1 MGVQVLAIAVWL
13 GSIALYGAAFFFPEV
28 HRRHDFFWSGVGGFY
43 GLVLWFSAVQT
54 SPTELLGHL
63 TSVVLLGWLGWQTL
77 TLRRKRTPLDLQTPL
92 TPDSWPAFGRQ
103 LKQSALNLLRAT
115 PLGRWL
121 PETETGRRP
130 GDPAIAVSEIR
141 VSSLKDVD
149 YEFVDE
155 LEPVAHR
162 SIAAKTDFATIDF
175 AKPGPAKTRGQM
187 PKSAV
192 VESASAPVP
201 ASKAK
206 RPPRFAERSEPDSG
220 RVFLRESPASPAPA
234 RKPATMGAR
243 LAGLKAW
250 VGDVVKSKTTPK
262 PKRAVIEIPPRPSPL
277 AKNKAQPP
285 ARPDSPTEDR
295 SDPAQPPGIAPG
307 ITIVDTEAIAS
318 VERPELGDR
327 SEASPSNASSVPAAA
342 TDFKAPASSLSPE
355 TKASTET
362 EDANW
367 DDDEN
372 WADS

>member
-28 HRRHDFFWSGVGGFY
+28 HRRHDFFWSGVGAFY

-121 PETETGRRP
+121 PETEVGRGP

-155 LEPVAHR
+155 LEPVTHR
-162 SIAAKTDFATIDF
+162 PIAAKTDFANIDS
-175 AKPGPAKTRGQM
+175 ATPGPAKTRSQV
-187 PKSAV
+187 PKPAV
-192 VESASAPVP
+192 AEAASAPAP
-201 ASKAK
+201 ASRAK
-206 RPPRFAERSEPDSG
+206 RPSRIGERP
-220 RVFLRESPASPAPA
+220 LQESPGASSPPAPPSIAPA
-234 RKPATMGAR
+234 RKPTTLGAR

-250 VGDVVKSKTTPK
+250 VGDVVKAKTKPK

-277 AKNKAQPP
+277 TKNKVQP
-285 ARPDSPTEDR
+285 AAKPDTPTADR
-295 SDPAQPPGIAPG
+295 SDPAQPPG

-318 VERPELGDR
+318 VDRPEPGDR
-327 SEASPSNASSVPAAA
+327 SEASTPNDSSDPAQA
-342 TDFKAPASSLSPE
+342 TTTKAPAGSPSPGAAAWVE
-355 TKASTET
+355 P
-362 EDANW
+362 EDTNW